1 MRSVIAL
8 IVIGALSACLT
19 SPALA
24 HCEIPCGIYDDEA
37 RADMIAEHI
46 TTIEKSMNR
55 IAALS
60 GETPLNHNQ
69 ITRWVRNKEEHAS
82 ELQHIATQYFM
93 TQRVKPADKEDTE
106 AYAAYTKK
114 LTLLHQIV
122 VYAMKSKQT
131 TDLANVEKLRALL
144 SEFKEEY
151 FGESKN

>member
-8 IVIGALSACLT
+8 SAIVVLSLCNA
-19 SPALA
+19 SPAFA

-37 RADMIAEHI
+37 RANMIAEHI
-46 TTIEKSMNR
+46 TTIEKSMNQ

-69 ITRWVRNKEEHAS
+69 ITRWVRNKEDHAS
-82 ELQHIATQYFM
+82 KLQHIATQYFM

-106 AYAAYTKK
+106 AYAAYTKR
-114 LTLLHQIV
+114 LTLLHQMM
-122 VYAMKSKQT
+122 VYAMKAKQT
-131 TDLANVEKLRALL
+131 TDPANVEKLRALL

-151 FGESKN
+151 FGGSKN